1 MKFNLKPI
9 LLPALFLFNSIA
21 LAADS
26 STGLEIDQPETLTI
40 VYTIEPEEV
49 DEKAIQTMLE
59 TLVSEAGIKIGQR
72 DDAQLFARVEKHAGE
87 YLIYLD
93 FNRELYFHA
102 NGRCYRTKGFVW
114 GRYANNV
121 TDQDEI
127 TEDLAFFIEEFLDH
141 YRRANQLK

>member
-127 TEDLAFFIEEFLDH
+127 TEDLAFFIEEFLDQ